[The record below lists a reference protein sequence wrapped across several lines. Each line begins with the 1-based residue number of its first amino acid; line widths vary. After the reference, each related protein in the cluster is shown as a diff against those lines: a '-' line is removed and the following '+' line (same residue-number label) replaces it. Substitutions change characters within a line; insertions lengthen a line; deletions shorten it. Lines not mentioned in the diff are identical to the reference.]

1 MASQNWLEHTLNRKP
16 WRTQRQAFALAALSF
31 IVALIIG
38 GLFLAQ
44 SATLS
49 TTGRQLEELIDDRNQ
64 IEQANEQLRAEIARL
79 QSVPRLLERARDLGF
94 VEAGRENIEYIIVP
108 GYNPQS
114 PPSSPAL
121 EIQPTP
127 QPVAPI
133 YDETLL
139 GWLQQQLDAFQ
150 RQNTPSEASGE

>member
-1 MASQNWLEHTLNRKP
+1 MASQNWLAHTLNRKP

-44 SATLS
+44 SAALS
-49 TTGRQLEELIDDRNQ
+49 TTGRQLEELIDVRNG

-94 VEAGRENIEYIIVP
+94 SEAGRNRIEYIMVP

-114 PPSSPAL
+114 PPVSPAL
-121 EIQPTP
+121 NLQPAIQEVP
-127 QPVAPI
+127 PI

-150 RQNTPSEASGE
+150 RQSALSEASGE